1 MKTVI
6 LIIFMRGW
14 GGEAVAVHS
23 VEFYSMDACKKA
35 SQQLLAKEKSNKD
48 RMTHLLGTY
57 TCVEK

>member
-14 GGEAVAVHS
+14 SGEAVAVHS
-23 VEFYSMDACKKA
+23 VEFNSMESCTKAAQELLSKKKTTKTMGWM
-35 SQQLLAKEKSNKD
+35 S
-48 RMTHLLGTY
+48 GTY

>member
-14 GGEAVAVHS
+14 SGEAVAVHS
-23 VEFYSMDACKKA
+23 VEFNSMKACNKAVQELLSKKKTTYTMQHMA
-35 SQQLLAKEKSNKD
+35 
-48 RMTHLLGTY
+48 GTY